1 MSDDPWWNGHVDL
14 DRHGHWTVSPT
25 NPVLRFRAAAVE
37 LNFHATAISG
47 VKPSSATRLV
57 ISSR

>member
-1 MSDDPWWNGHVDL
+1 MTLGGMAVLIPTGTVI
-14 DRHGHWTVSPT
+14 GVSPT
-25 NPVLRFRAAAVE
+25 NPVLRFRAATVE

-47 VKPSSATRLV
+47 VKPSSATILV

>member
-1 MSDDPWWNGHVDL
+1 MILGVMAMLISTGTVI
-14 DRHGHWTVSPT
+14 GVSPT

>member
-1 MSDDPWWNGHVDL
+1 MTLGGMAMLISTGTVI
-14 DRHGHWTVSPT
+14 GVSPT

-37 LNFHATAISG
+37 LNFHANAISG

>member
-1 MSDDPWWNGHVDL
+1 MTLGGMAVLIPTGTVI
-14 DRHGHWTVSPT
+14 GVSPA